1 MNRNTSEE
9 KFQSPSPRPKRKK
22 MKRHTLTITDPETGQ
37 NIDISIPSYKRCR
50 KSRKKKHKKI
60 YCGDK
65 DKLPHNYE
73 RKGSSYECLKKG
85 YGAGLCGIFEE

>member
-1 MNRNTSEE
+1 MDRNTPEE
-9 KFQSPSPRPKRKK
+9 KIPLPSLRSKKRK
-22 MKRHTLTITDPETGQ
+22 MKRHTITITDPETGQ

-65 DKLPHNYE
+65 DRLPQNYE
-73 RKGSSYECLKKG
+73 RKGTTYECLKKG
-85 YGAGLCGIFEE
+85 YGAGLCGIFED